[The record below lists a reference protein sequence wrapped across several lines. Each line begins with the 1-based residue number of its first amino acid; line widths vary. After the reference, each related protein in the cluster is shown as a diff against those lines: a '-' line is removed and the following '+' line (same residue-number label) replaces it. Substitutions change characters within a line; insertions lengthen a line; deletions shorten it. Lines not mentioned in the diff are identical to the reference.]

1 MYYDYIVKNFIYKYM
16 QIVGH
21 KRIIGYF
28 NRVLSSQKLSNVY
41 LFTGPDMVGKTT
53 MVNWIINQ
61 INGEEINIESVHP
74 DIYTIKLADDKK
86 EVSIDLV
93 RDMRLNIYQKPTNL
107 TYRFFVVYNADRVST
122 AGYNALLKTLEE
134 APSYAVIFLLAK
146 NISGILDTIISR
158 SQIVRFFKV
167 DRDEIQRFL
176 SDFYPG
182 VDVDLVSSLSFGLP
196 GRAVRLAGDKEY
208 LDKEIEKV
216 KKGLEFFQ
224 MSSSEKILF
233 IDRFIA
239 QNKKDFNTLYKQTSD
254 MINIWYSILK
264 DVLLIKMEMSDKI
277 NYIKFKDDL
286 YKIAG
291 FTDRRRL
298 IQDIRGLY
306 TLKQNISQNLNIGLN
321 FHNFVLQN
329 I

>member
-16 QIVGH
+16 RIIGH
-21 KRIIGYF
+21 KRIIEYF
-28 NRVLSSQKLSNVY
+28 SRVLSRQKLSNVY

-53 MVNWIINQ
+53 VVNWIINQ
-61 INGEEINIESVHP
+61 TNDEEINIESAHS
-74 DIYTIKLADDKK
+74 DIYTIKLTDDRK
-86 EVSIDLV
+86 EIGIDLI
-93 RDMRLNIYQKPTNL
+93 RDMRLNIYQRPTSFP
-107 TYRFFVVYNADRVST
+107 YRFFVIYNADKVST

-134 APSYAVIFLLAK
+134 APPYAVVFLLAK

-167 DRDEIQRFL
+167 DKDEIRKFL
-176 SDFYPG
+176 SDFYSE
-182 VDVDLVSSLSFGLP
+182 VDLDLISSLSFGLP
-196 GRAVRLAGDKEY
+196 GKAVRLAGDKEY
-208 LDKEIEKV
+208 LYQEVEKV

-254 MINIWYSILK
+254 MINIWHLILK
-264 DVLLIKMEMSDKI
+264 DVLLIKMEMSDRI

-291 FTDRRRL
+291 FIDKNRL
-298 IQDIRGLY
+298 IRDIRGLY